1 MQDCRLSAF
10 TERLDENRHWAQVL
24 SGGEQQ
30 RIAFARAL
38 LQRPA
43 WLFMDEATSALDE
56 ESEAALYH
64 LLQARLPH
72 TAVISIGH
80 RNSLR
85 ALHQQTL
92 EIIRDENG
100 ESRLLEARPTA

>member
-1 MQDCRLSAF
+1 
-10 TERLDENRHWAQVL
+10 
-24 SGGEQQ
+24 
-30 RIAFARAL
+30 
-38 LQRPA
+38 
-43 WLFMDEATSALDE
+43 MDEATSALDE
-56 ESEAALYH
+56 ETEAALYH

-92 EIIRDENG
+92 EIIRGENG
-100 ESRLLEARPTA
+100 ASRLLEARPTA